1 MGPVLLAEEAILE
14 EIIRTYTAGRL
25 GYRDAMLRVGKLIGD
40 YVRAVLLSSVGLNI
54 QERIDQEK
62 TRAKAI
68 LADVERAVL
77 AIPAVRP
84 GLRLI
89 GLRLARGS
97 VRRTTKNWMLGQ
109 LEFRTLTVMED

>member
-1 MGPVLLAEEAILE
+1 M
-14 EIIRTYTAGRL
+14 
-25 GYRDAMLRVGKLIGD
+25 
-40 YVRAVLLSSVGLNI
+40 
-54 QERIDQEK
+54 
-62 TRAKAI
+62 
-68 LADVERAVL
+68 L